1 MIDLVEYLKFALLPI
16 KRGIATGRGNSVH
29 SIDYSALGRKGANAL
44 IFDFDDT
51 LARDGA
57 NLPEK
62 SRKLLVSLKK
72 RGFKIGILS
81 NCTYWRRRAL
91 ERFFSGTGIIVGK
104 KNTKPNPEGFLE
116 LMSLMG
122 ARPEKT
128 AMIGDKLGVDL
139 WGAKRAGI
147 RERIL
152 VAKFGKDD

>member
-16 KRGIATGRGNSVH
+16 KEGIATGKEKSVR
-29 SIDYSALGRKGANAL
+29 SVDYSALKRTGIRSL

-51 LARDGA
+51 LAKDGSPLSLEMKKFLL
-57 NLPEK
+57 NLK
-62 SRKLLVSLKK
+62 NKGK
-72 RGFKIGILS
+72 FKIGILS
-81 NCTYWRRRAL
+81 NCTYWRRKEL
-91 ERFFSGTGIIVGK
+91 EGFFSGTGIVVGK

-116 LMSLMG
+116 LASQIG
-122 ARPEKT
+122 ASPEKT

-152 VAKFGKDD
+152 VEKFRN